1 MNILV
6 TMPDDKIRETF
17 IPQEIRWQ
25 LERLGNV
32 VWNQSCE
39 QFSEHEL
46 KTRLKDAEVC
56 LTGWG
61 CPLMDAQIL
70 EHASGL
76 KLIAHTGGSVASL
89 VSDAV
94 YDKGIKVISGNEL
107 YAESVAEGVIGYVL
121 ASLRELPY
129 FDREMKEGRWKS
141 ESSFNEGLLD
151 QTLGLVGFGMVA
163 RSLVRMLAPFRVQV
177 KVFARPEDEPALRAH
192 GVQAASL
199 EEVFTTCKIISLH
212 VPSLPQTY
220 HMIDARLLAMIPSG
234 AILINTARGSV
245 IDEKAMVLE
254 LKTGRFKA
262 VLDVFEQEPLP
273 SDSELRQLPNAI
285 LIPHMAGPTIDRR
298 KYVTLSL
305 MEDIKRFYAGEPLR
319 HEIDRQYA
327 AKMTR

>member
-6 TMPDDKIRETF
+6 TMPDDGIRETF
-17 IPQEIRWQ
+17 IPQEVRRQ

-39 QFSEHEL
+39 QFSEQEL
-46 KTRLKDAEVC
+46 KARLKDAEVC

-76 KLIAHTGGSVASL
+76 KLIAHTGGSVAAL

-107 YAESVAEGVIGYVL
+107 YAESVAEGVIGYAL
-121 ASLRELPY
+121 ASLRELPH
-129 FDREMKEGRWKS
+129 FDREMKEGRWKP
-141 ESSFNEGLLD
+141 ESASNEGLLD

-163 RSLVRMLAPFRVQV
+163 RSLVRMLAPFRVRV
-177 KVFARPEDEPALRAH
+177 KAYSRPEDEPALRAH
-192 GVQAASL
+192 GVQPASL

-212 VPSLPQTY
+212 LPRLPQTH
-220 HMIDARLLAMIPSG
+220 HMIDARLLAMIPPG

-245 IDEKAMVLE
+245 IDEAALVRE
-254 LKTGRFKA
+254 LQTGRFKA
-262 VLDVFEQEPLP
+262 VLDVYEEEPLP
-273 SDSELRQLPNAI
+273 EDSGLRKLDNAI
-285 LIPHMAGPTIDRR
+285 LIPHMAGPTVDRR
-298 KYVTLSL
+298 KFVTLHL
-305 MEDIKRFYAGEPLR
+305 MEDIERFYAGEPMKY
-319 HEIDRQYA
+319 EISRQYA
-327 AKMTR
+327 TGMTR